1 MAFKKIMY
9 NVITFG
15 ALLGISAGI
24 TSCEGK
30 DTSNKDR
37 KKFQSKLQ
45 NTAFNNVN
53 TNRPVCKT
61 KINCEF
67 STNSGECLCLAKK
80 REKPEF
86 IAI

>member
-1 MAFKKIMY
+1 MSFVRCFRSLFCCTKRSIED
-9 NVITFG
+9 
-15 ALLGISAGI
+15 ISNKDI
-24 TSCEGK
+24 SNK